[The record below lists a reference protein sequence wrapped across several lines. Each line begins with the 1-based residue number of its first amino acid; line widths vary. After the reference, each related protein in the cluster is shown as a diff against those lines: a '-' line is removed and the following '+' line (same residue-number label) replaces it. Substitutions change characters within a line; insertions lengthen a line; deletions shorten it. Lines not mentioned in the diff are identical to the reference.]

1 MKRTQTR
8 KRTLALTVALGALV
22 AGTAGCAALSN
33 VMPGNDGAAPQV
45 ANSPVRPG
53 APAPA
58 LTEANLTGQAPTAA
72 EATAFVADAE
82 KQLAEASEYAGRV
95 AWVRATNITYD
106 TMWLEA
112 KANAEYTEL
121 SVKLANEA
129 ARFNDVEV
137 PFDVRR
143 KLNILTQ
150 GIVLPAPNKPGS
162 ATELAEITTRLDSTY
177 ATGKF
182 EYKGEMITLDEA
194 SQILAASRDPAE
206 TKALYEGWRT
216 ISPVMADDYTR
227 MVDIANEG
235 ARELGF
241 DDVGAMWRSGYDM
254 EPDAFA
260 AETDRLWSQVQP
272 FYENLHCYVRTRLF
286 ETYGAEVQPDSG
298 PIRADLLGNMWSQQ
312 WGNIYDVVAPAEGGA
327 SSYDMTERLVASGYD
342 ARKMVE
348 TGEGFY
354 VSMGLPAL
362 PQTFWERSQI
372 TRPEGRE
379 VVCHASAWD
388 LDNLEDVRI
397 KMCTQVNAD
406 DFYTVHHELGH
417 NVYQRAYKDQPF
429 LFKNG
434 ANDGFHEAIGDFVGL
449 SALTPTYLNQIG
461 LLEQVP
467 GADEDIP
474 FLLKMALDKIAFLPF
489 GLMVDRWRWDVFSG
503 ETSPE
508 EYNDAWSANML
519 KYQGLVPPGD
529 RPDNAFDPGA
539 KYHIPGN
546 TPYTRYFLAHIY
558 QFQFHRAACEQIG
571 WTGPL
576 HRCSIYGNEAVGERF
591 NAMMEMGQSRPWPEA
606 MYAFTGQRTGDA
618 SAIADYFAPLNT
630 WLTEQNEG
638 KDCGW

>member
-1 MKRTQTR
+1 MKRTLT
-8 KRTLALTVALGALV
+8 LTVAIGALV
-22 AGTAGCAALSN
+22 AGAAGCAGLSN
-33 VMPGNDGAAPQV
+33 VMSGNDGAAPRV

-72 EATAFVADAE
+72 EAAAFVADAE
-82 KQLAEASEYAGRV
+82 RQLAEASEYAGRV

-150 GIVLPAPNKPGS
+150 GIVLPAPNKPGA

-286 ETYGAEVQPDSG
+286 ETYGADVQPDSG

-312 WGNIYDVVAPAEGGA
+312 WGNIYDVVAPRTGGT
-327 SSYDMTERLVASGYD
+327 SSYDMTELLVDAGYD
-342 ARKMVE
+342 AEKMVR

-354 VSMGLPAL
+354 TSLGLAPL
-362 PQTFWERSQI
+362 PDTFWERSQI

-461 LLEQVP
+461 LLEEVP

-503 ETSPE
+503 ETSPD

>member
-1 MKRTQTR
+1 MKRTLT
-8 KRTLALTVALGALV
+8 LTVAIGALV
-22 AGTAGCAALSN
+22 AGAAGCAGLSN
-33 VMPGNDGAAPQV
+33 VMSGNDGAAPQL

-53 APAPA
+53 ATAPA
-58 LTEANLTGQAPTAA
+58 LSETNLTGQAPTAA

-150 GIVLPAPNKPGS
+150 GIVLPAPNKPGA

-194 SQILAASRDPAE
+194 SRMLAESRDPAE

-286 ETYGAEVQPDSG
+286 ETYGADVQPDSG

-312 WGNIYDVVAPAEGGA
+312 WGNIYDVVAPKNGGT
-327 SSYDMTERLVASGYD
+327 SSYDMTELLVDAGYD
-342 ARKMVE
+342 AEKMVR

-354 VSMGLPAL
+354 TSLGLAPL
-362 PQTFWERSQI
+362 PDTFWERSQI

-461 LLEQVP
+461 LLEEVP

-508 EYNDAWSANML
+508 EYNEAWSANML

>member
-1 MKRTQTR
+1 MKRTLT
-8 KRTLALTVALGALV
+8 LTVAIGALV
-22 AGTAGCAALSN
+22 AGAAGCAGLSN
-33 VMPGNDGAAPQV
+33 VMSGNDGAAPQL

-53 APAPA
+53 ATAPA
-58 LTEANLTGQAPTAA
+58 LSETNLTGQAPTAA

-150 GIVLPAPNKPGS
+150 GIVLPAPNKPGA

-194 SQILAASRDPAE
+194 SRMLAESRDPAE

-286 ETYGAEVQPDSG
+286 ETYGADVQPDSG

-312 WGNIYDVVAPAEGGA
+312 WGNIYDVVAPKNGGT
-327 SSYDMTERLVASGYD
+327 SSYDMTELLVDAGYD
-342 ARKMVE
+342 AEKMVR

-354 VSMGLPAL
+354 TSLGLAPL
-362 PQTFWERSQI
+362 PDTFWERSQI

-461 LLEQVP
+461 LLDEVP

-508 EYNDAWSANML
+508 EYNEAWSANML

>member
-1 MKRTQTR
+1 
-8 KRTLALTVALGALV
+8 
-22 AGTAGCAALSN
+22 
-33 VMPGNDGAAPQV
+33 
-45 ANSPVRPG
+45 
-53 APAPA
+53 
-58 LTEANLTGQAPTAA
+58 APTAA
-72 EATAFVADAE
+72 EAAAFVADAE
-82 KQLAEASEYAGRV
+82 RQLAEASEYAGRV

-286 ETYGAEVQPDSG
+286 ETYGADVQPDSG

-312 WGNIYDVVAPAEGGA
+312 WGNIYDVVAPKTGGT
-327 SSYDMTERLVASGYD
+327 SSYDMTELLVEADYD
-342 ARKMVE
+342 AEKMVR

-354 VSMGLPAL
+354 TSLGLAPL
-362 PQTFWERSQI
+362 PDTFWQRSQI

-388 LDNLEDVRI
+388 LDNHEDVRI

-461 LLEQVP
+461 LLDEVP

-503 ETSPE
+503 ETSPD

>member
-1 MKRTQTR
+1 
-8 KRTLALTVALGALV
+8 
-22 AGTAGCAALSN
+22 
-33 VMPGNDGAAPQV
+33 
-45 ANSPVRPG
+45 
-53 APAPA
+53 
-58 LTEANLTGQAPTAA
+58 
-72 EATAFVADAE
+72 
-82 KQLAEASEYAGRV
+82 
-95 AWVRATNITYD
+95 
-106 TMWLEA
+106 
-112 KANAEYTEL
+112 
-121 SVKLANEA
+121 
-129 ARFNDVEV
+129 
-137 PFDVRR
+137 
-143 KLNILTQ
+143 
-150 GIVLPAPNKPGS
+150 
-162 ATELAEITTRLDSTY
+162 
-177 ATGKF
+177 
-182 EYKGEMITLDEA
+182 
-194 SQILAASRDPAE
+194 
-206 TKALYEGWRT
+206 
-216 ISPVMADDYTR
+216 MADDYTR

-254 EPDAFA
+254 DPDAFA

-312 WGNIYDVVAPAEGGA
+312 WGNIYDVVAPKTGGT
-327 SSYDMTERLVASGYD
+327 SSYDMTELLVDAGYD
-342 ARKMVE
+342 AEKMVR

-354 VSMGLPAL
+354 TSLGLAPL
-362 PQTFWERSQI
+362 PDTFWERSQI

-467 GADEDIP
+467 GSDEDIP

-503 ETSPE
+503 ETSPD

>member
-1 MKRTQTR
+1 MKRTLTI
-8 KRTLALTVALGALV
+8 TVAIGALV

-33 VMPGNDGAAPQV
+33 MMSSNDGTAPQV
-45 ANSPVRPG
+45 ANSPVRTG

-58 LTEANLTGQAPTAA
+58 LSEANLTAQTPTAA

-129 ARFNDVEV
+129 ARFNDVDV

-150 GIVLPAPNKPGS
+150 GIVLPAPNKPGA

-182 EYKGEMITLDEA
+182 EYQGRMITLDEA

-216 ISPVMADDYTR
+216 ISPVMAGDYTR

-286 ETYGAEVQPDSG
+286 ETYGADVQPDSG

-312 WGNIYDVVAPAEGGA
+312 WGNIYDVVAPKTGGT
-327 SSYDMTERLVASGYD
+327 SSYDMTELLVDAGYD
-342 ARKMVE
+342 AEKMVR

-354 VSMGLPAL
+354 TSLGLAPL
-362 PQTFWERSQI
+362 PDTFWERSQI

-461 LLEQVP
+461 LLDQVP

-519 KYQGLVPPGD
+519 KYQGLVPPGE

-576 HRCSIYGNEAVGERF
+576 HRCSIYGSEAVGERF

-618 SAIADYFAPLNT
+618 SAIADYFAPLNV
-630 WLTEQNEG
+630 WLTEQNKG